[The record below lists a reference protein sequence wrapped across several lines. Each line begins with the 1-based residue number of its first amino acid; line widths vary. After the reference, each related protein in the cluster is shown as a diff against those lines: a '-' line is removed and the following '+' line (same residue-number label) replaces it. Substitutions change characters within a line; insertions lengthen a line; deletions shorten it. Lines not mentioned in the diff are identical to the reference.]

1 MEAICPNSPGCCGAA
16 GAGCAT
22 LDAGLAA
29 GTLEAGFGGA
39 RGAEGGA
46 LPKVGEDRP
55 LDRLPPRGIIIIF
68 QFSHT
73 VNETLINLCKTPGTK
88 WRSGMMQ
95 TRFLLVHRDVAICGL
110 PRCHCRLQSVICS
123 TVSSRGVGG
132 GTAHLLKI
140 KRYGLSPF
148 GMKMEMGMLPAISV

>member
-1 MEAICPNSPGCCGAA
+1 
-16 GAGCAT
+16 
-22 LDAGLAA
+22 LAA

-68 QFSHT
+68 QFSHS
-73 VNETLINLCKTPGTK
+73 VNETLINLCKTPTTK

-95 TRFLLVHRDVAICGL
+95 TRFLLAHRDVAICGL
-110 PRCHCRLQSVICS
+110 PRCRCRLHFLPSQSLQVKS
-123 TVSSRGVGG
+123 
-132 GTAHLLKI
+132 
-140 KRYGLSPF
+140 
-148 GMKMEMGMLPAISV
+148 